1 MTSTQPDYI
10 RLRFPVGEHDEPLQA
25 LLHSLEPLG
34 FLEEEDSWESYF
46 SCDAWDAGVADA
58 FTSALHRLDLDVVYD
73 IERFEK
79 QNWNKEWEDSIT
91 PVRVSDRIVITPSWH
106 SVETHDDEI
115 VLVIDPK
122 MSFGTGFHATTRL
135 MLRLLEQQVRP
146 GDTVLDVGTGTGVL
160 AIAAVKLGAASAE
173 GMDIDEWSKENAEEN
188 CIRNGVL
195 QEVSIHHGSL
205 ETVHGPYD
213 LILSNIT
220 RNDNIEMLP
229 ALAGMLRR
237 GGRIILS
244 GFYTTDR
251 SDLDAALK
259 KSGFVL
265 TGELAEDEWHAIS
278 GEKSAQ

>member
-1 MTSTQPDYI
+1 MSTEQPDYI
-10 RLRFPVGEHDEPLQA
+10 RLRFPVSEHDEQVQA

-34 FLEEEDSWESYF
+34 FLEEESTWEAYF
-46 SCDAWDAGVADA
+46 PCEAWDGGISDA
-58 FTSALHRLDLDVVYD
+58 FSASLHRLRLDIVYD
-73 IERFEK
+73 VERFEK

-106 SVETHDDEI
+106 TVDTREDEI
-115 VLVIDPK
+115 LLVIDPK

-135 MLRLLEQQVRP
+135 MLRLMEQTVQA

-160 AIAAVKLGAASAE
+160 AIAAVKLGAQAAE

-195 QEVSIHHGSL
+195 SQVRIHHGSL

-229 ALAGMLRR
+229 ALAAMLRK
-237 GGRIILS
+237 GGRIVLS
-244 GFYTTDR
+244 GFYSTDR
-251 SDLDAALK
+251 GDLLSALHDN
-259 KSGFVL
+259 GFTL
-265 TGELAEDEWHAIS
+265 IAEMAEDEWHAIS
-278 GEKSAQ
+278 GEKAS

>member
-1 MTSTQPDYI
+1 MSTAQPDYI
-10 RLRFPVGEHDEPLQA
+10 RLRFPVSEHDEQVQA
-25 LLHSLEPLG
+25 LLHTLEPLG
-34 FLEEEDSWESYF
+34 FLEEENTWEAYF
-46 SCDAWDAGVADA
+46 SCDAWDGGVADA
-58 FTSALHRLDLDVVYD
+58 FNASLHRLQLDIVYD
-73 IERFEK
+73 VERFEK

-106 SVETHDDEI
+106 TVDTREGEI
-115 VLVIDPK
+115 LLVIDPK

-135 MLRLLEQQVRP
+135 MLRLMEQAVHP

-160 AIAAVKLGAASAE
+160 AIAAVKLGAEAAE

-195 QEVSIHHGSL
+195 SHVRIHHGSL
-205 ETVHGPYD
+205 ETVLGPYD

-237 GGRIILS
+237 GGRIVLS

-251 SDLDAALK
+251 SDMLSALRDN
-259 KSGFVL
+259 GF
-265 TGELAEDEWHAIS
+265 TMTAEMAEDEWHAIS
-278 GEKSAQ
+278 GEKASQ